1 MKENQKE
8 TEKGKAGTSPGH
20 ALARGDRGDT
30 LLLPHSLSPVT
41 ATLKHIRR
49 HFDACVSRLCG
60 SPYQAG
66 MATEGLQQP
75 DKSILPERPFR
86 KCEPVS
92 RCSMA
97 FK

>member
-1 MKENQKE
+1 MKEKQKE
-8 TEKGKAGTSPGH
+8 TEKGKAGTVPGYKP
-20 ALARGDRGDT
+20 RSRTGWG

-49 HFDACVSRLCG
+49 HFDACISQLCG

-66 MATEGLQQP
+66 IAREGLQQP
-75 DKSILPERPFR
+75 VKSILPERPLR
-86 KCEPVS
+86 KYEPVS
-92 RCSMA
+92 RCSTA